1 MVHSGL
7 SQTIESSGIKCN
19 ICMKLI
25 YSKWKKGWGT
35 ITGKTAMPRADTLGQ
50 FNEMEADCAANL
62 PVHARGNVYR
72 VKQSIVANFFARFQ
86 IAACCVS
93 VIAISSCYGLS
104 LSLSFAYSSE
114 PNFANKNRKW
124 ERENWKLL
132 RINLLCVQGGGGRGW
147 WLSSKMQLTNAN
159 GNSNNSKHSNI
170 RNRIRSK
177 SMRIKQ
183 TNKQDKINKQNKQNE
198 RLQERKKKWMWGRR
212 KTFQM
217 KLNSN

>member
-93 VIAISSCYGLS
+93 VIAISSRHGLSFSLS
-104 LSLSFAYSSE
+104 LSLIALSLISRT
-114 PNFANKNRKW
+114 KTKMRKRKLKIATHQFTLCAEGG
-124 ERENWKLL
+124 ERVASL
-132 RINLLCVQGGGGRGW
+132 V
-147 WLSSKMQLTNAN
+147 
-159 GNSNNSKHSNI
+159 
-170 RNRIRSK
+170 
-177 SMRIKQ
+177 
-183 TNKQDKINKQNKQNE
+183 
-198 RLQERKKKWMWGRR
+198 
-212 KTFQM
+212 
-217 KLNSN
+217 

>member
-1 MVHSGL
+1 MVQSGL

-114 PNFANKNRKW
+114 PNFANKNKN
-124 ERENWKLL
+124 EKEKIENCYASIYFVC
-132 RINLLCVQGGGGRGW
+132 RGGRGW
-147 WLSSKMQLTNAN
+147 WVSSKMQLTNAN